1 MTVFKLSQTF
11 GIQRISIL
19 LLSITVAA
27 CGSKTAD
34 YQSAEPA
41 SADSYG
47 QAASTEAVDTA
58 TDTTPQV
65 EQARPSAHP
74 HSLQSPAPTS
84 ESVASDPIFT
94 EPITQDSHRDSGNPR
109 SNGAAF
115 DPLSD
120 WDVSSQPPA
129 VERSPKN
136 AFEVVCKGGGDS
148 GWETS
153 DALLAAVG
161 TEDCAIASKRLSQI
175 TNLQASTSEGNSPS
189 PNSLTVDLPVSVDLD
204 IIASAMP
211 NLTKLNLTGRVI
223 EDLSPVAKLTQLNE
237 LHISHTQ
244 TKDISPISGLV
255 QLKRLDISYNQVD
268 TIAPIQALTQLKSI
282 DISHNPIADIGPLAV
297 MYAPPRA
304 LEMIDLSNIQL
315 DYTTCPPQLGD
326 ACEDPRIGYE
336 EGLRSQPN

>member
-161 TEDCAIASKRLSQI
+161 TEDCAIASKRLSQ
-175 TNLQASTSEGNSPS
+175 
-189 PNSLTVDLPVSVDLD
+189 DRKSV
-204 IIASAMP
+204 
-211 NLTKLNLTGRVI
+211 V
-223 EDLSPVAKLTQLNE
+223 
-237 LHISHTQ
+237 
-244 TKDISPISGLV
+244 
-255 QLKRLDISYNQVD
+255 
-268 TIAPIQALTQLKSI
+268 
-282 DISHNPIADIGPLAV
+282 
-297 MYAPPRA
+297 
-304 LEMIDLSNIQL
+304 
-315 DYTTCPPQLGD
+315 
-326 ACEDPRIGYE
+326 
-336 EGLRSQPN
+336 